1 MPIHQ
6 LLAPEVKDLGGFIAR
21 RSLPAPGLQMVG
33 PFIFFDHLGPSELPA
48 GKGIDVRPHPHINL
62 ATVTYLFDGAFMH
75 RDSLG
80 TVQEIH
86 PGAVNWMTAGQGIVH
101 SERSPE
107 RDREQAASIHGIQTW
122 VALPAEQE
130 ETAPWFHHYAADE
143 IPTWQENGVSITLI
157 AGRLGDRTSP
167 VKALSPILYLD
178 IVFEQAGVITLP
190 AAYSEQAV
198 YSIDAGLTVDGTA
211 LPARQL
217 AILEPGQTATLA
229 ASSGRCM
236 VIGGEPLGQ
245 RFKWWNFV
253 SSRQDRIEQAKTDW
267 RTNRFATVP
276 DEDERIPL
284 PEQVTEANPM

>member
-48 GKGIDVRPHPHINL
+48 GQGIDVRPHPHINL

>member
-33 PFIFFDHLGPSELPA
+33 PFIFFDHLGPSDLPA

-80 TVQEIH
+80 TVQEIR

-101 SERSPE
+101 SERSPA

-267 RTNRFATVP
+267 HTNRFATVP